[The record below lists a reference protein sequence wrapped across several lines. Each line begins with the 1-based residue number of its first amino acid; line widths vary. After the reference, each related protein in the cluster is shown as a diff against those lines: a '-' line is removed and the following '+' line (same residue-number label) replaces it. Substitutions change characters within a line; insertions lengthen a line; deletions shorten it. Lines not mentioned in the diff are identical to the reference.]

1 MIIRSHEL
9 VDNGYKYQFNNKL
22 LTVFSAPNY
31 AGRLDNIGSVLKIN
45 EKYEFEFV
53 TINGHTPPVKTPQK
67 KKRIL
72 RSWPN
77 MK

>member
-31 AGRLDNIGSVLKIN
+31 GGRVGNTGSILKIDEN
-45 EKYEFEFV
+45 SKFNFI
-53 TINGHTPPVKTPQK
+53 TIHEHK
-67 KKRIL
+67 
-72 RSWPN
+72 
-77 MK
+77 